1 MKKAFA
7 ILAALA
13 ISFISVSAYAQEQKK
28 DNYLFNHWS
37 IGVGVLEDFHIQVAG
52 TILPNLQ
59 VRVMYNTLQPY
70 IGLASAV
77 LKNNPS
83 VGPIDPFQKSIPVNI
98 NQNGIKIDNLDLWAK
113 YSSHNLQFLVDF
125 FPAKRSS
132 FHITGGIILNLTPHM
147 LSATATPNPALSQA
161 DRDKELYGISTD
173 PNGVIHLYA
182 DYGLKTV
189 RPYLGIGF
197 GKPVD
202 LEKRV
207 SVSVDLGV
215 AYIGGLHIYSQSYFN
230 DPNKPEQVE
239 LNEAWVNKYP
249 AIQENLGP
257 EFTQYVRIAN
267 NFPVM
272 PYVRFAVNVRLF

>member
-59 VRVMYNTLQPY
+59 VRVMYNTSQPY

-77 LKNNPS
+77 LKNVPD
-83 VGPIDPFQKSIPVNI
+83 VGAIDPFQKSIPVNI
-98 NQNGIKIDNLDLWAK
+98 NQNGIKIDNLDVWAK
-113 YSSHNLQFLVDF
+113 LNSHELRFLVDF
-125 FPAKRSS
+125 FPIRRSS
-132 FHITGGIILNLTPHM
+132 FHVTGGLIVDLTPH
-147 LSATATPNPALSQA
+147 LLQATATPNPPLSQA

-173 PNGVIHLYA
+173 PNGVIHMYA
-182 DYGLKTV
+182 DYGLKAV
-189 RPYLGIGF
+189 RPYVGIGF
-197 GKPVD
+197 GKPVN

-207 SVSVDLGV
+207 SVSVDMGL
-215 AYIGGLHIYSQSYFN
+215 AYIGGLHVYSQSYFN
-230 DPNKPEQVE
+230 DPNKPVEVE

-249 AIQENLGP
+249 DIKDNIGAEAPKYIN
-257 EFTQYVRIAN
+257 IAN
-267 NFPVM
+267 NFPVL
-272 PYVRFAVNVRLF
+272 PYIRFAVNVRLF